1 MQPNG
6 RKREQSGVKWTLSN
20 SIKCIFR
27 FLNFN
32 FSIFVLSIQM
42 LSMRERGE
50 KFNNGGRITEEG
62 GGAAKGSESKLHCL
76 SNAKGDR
83 VMSFGEP

>member
-1 MQPNG
+1 MDAFKFN
-6 RKREQSGVKWTLSN
+6 KMYFS
-20 SIKCIFR
+20 

-50 KFNNGGRITEEG
+50 KFNNGGRTIE
-62 GGAAKGSESKLHCL
+62 KRQGSGSKLHCL

-83 VMSFGEP
+83 VMSFEEP

>member
-1 MQPNG
+1 MNAFEFN
-6 RKREQSGVKWTLSN
+6 KMYFS
-20 SIKCIFR
+20 

-50 KFNNGGRITEEG
+50 KFNNGGRIIEEG
-62 GGAAKGSESKLHCL
+62 EGAAKVSESKLHCL